1 MRRKFSAIAKKFLA
15 ISSCGQKAGINIG
28 TEKMNIVI
36 VGTQWGDEGKGKI
49 IDILSGK
56 MDYIV
61 RYQGGNNAGHTV
73 VTGGKEYIF
82 HLIPSG
88 ILHKDTVC
96 CIGNGVVV
104 DPVVLREELKGL
116 EKAGI
121 VIDGRFKIS
130 SLAHVILPYH
140 RILDELRETRRANKI
155 GTTGRG
161 IGPCYAD
168 KIIRCGIRMI
178 DLLNPRVF
186 SEKLKD
192 NLKEKNEIFRKVY
205 SHPGFSFKK
214 IYEEYLGYG
223 KLFSPYICNTALLLN
238 KADKEKKDI
247 LFEGAQGTFLDID
260 FGTYPFVTSSS
271 TNAGGACI
279 GTGISPPKIN
289 KVIGVAKAYTTR
301 VGEGPFPTEFSPCFD
316 RIMRERG
323 NEFGATTR
331 RPRRCGWFDSVM
343 VKEAVLLNG
352 ISELAIMKMDVLDG
366 LKSIK
371 ICTAYKYK
379 SKLFK
384 EFPGDLEVLKKAK
397 PVYKE
402 VPGWSKSPVKQ
413 VSYKDLHPNARDY
426 LARLQDM
433 LGAEITMVSIGSAR
447 KDTIYK

>member
-1 MRRKFSAIAKKFLA
+1 
-15 ISSCGQKAGINIG
+15 
-28 TEKMNIVI
+28 MNIVI

-49 IDILSGK
+49 IDILSRK
-56 MDYIV
+56 VDYIV

-73 VTGGKEYIF
+73 VVKNKVYIF

-88 ILHKDTVC
+88 ILHKEKTC

-104 DPVVLREELKGL
+104 DPSVLLQEIRDL

-121 VIDGRFKIS
+121 NIGSRLKIS

-140 RILDELRETRRANKI
+140 RILDQLRETKRAHKI

-161 IGPCYAD
+161 IGPSYAD
-168 KIIRCGIRMI
+168 KISRCGIRMV

-186 SEKLKD
+186 SDKLKD

-205 SHPGFSFKK
+205 RHPGFSFNS
-214 IYEEYLGYG
+214 IYREYLNYG
-223 KLFSPYICNTALLLN
+223 RLFSGYICNTALLLN
-238 KADKEKKDI
+238 KAISTGKDI

-271 TNAGGACI
+271 ATSGGACI
-279 GTGISPPKIN
+279 GTGVPPVAID
-289 KVIGVAKAYTTR
+289 KVVGVAKAYTTR
-301 VGEGPFPTEFSPCFD
+301 VGEGPFPTEFASAFGEF
-316 RIMRERG
+316 MRDKG
-323 NEFGATTR
+323 KEFGATTG

-352 ISELAIMKMDVLDG
+352 IRELAIMKLDVLDG

-371 ICTAYKYK
+371 VCIDYKYK
-379 SKLFK
+379 GKLLK
-384 EFPGDLEVLKKAK
+384 EFPHDFEILTKAK

-402 VPGWSKSPVKQ
+402 MPGWVGPIKGIR
-413 VSYKDLHPNARDY
+413 SYNDLPRNARNY
-426 LARLQDM
+426 LGFLEDILQ
-433 LGAEITMVSIGSAR
+433 TKVSIISLGSSR
-447 KDTIYK
+447 TDTIFR